1 MRMSS
6 CQLLLVSFAFLFLGS
21 TSLFSDSS
29 DWYSYYVQ
37 CVATSPQESTCY
49 EAIRDFLLTEEGQAR
64 ARELGFKRKLQ
75 MSVGQI
81 SSQAVVVANRIAQMD
96 RYLDS
101 MLNEVKDEPD
111 SILNYCL
118 KEKKALLSALVK
130 SAEEKKQVLVKLA
143 SDSSAP
149 EKFESDYQMLLSIN
163 TRANEIYSQA
173 RQCIQ

>member
-111 SILNYCL
+111 SIMNI
-118 KEKKALLSALVK
+118 S
-130 SAEEKKQVLVKLA
+130 
-143 SDSSAP
+143 
-149 EKFESDYQMLLSIN
+149 
-163 TRANEIYSQA
+163 
-173 RQCIQ
+173 